1 MGVLFPEFYETNS
14 TLGNESDRMPPQ
26 LSLDAFDHAILKAV
40 SEDGRITLKDLSE
53 RVGLSKTPCQ
63 ARLKRLEKLG
73 VIRGYR
79 AILDPIKL
87 GRAHVAFVEI
97 RLKDTRARALNDF
110 NRAVQSHPEIEQC
123 HMIAGSFDYMLKVR
137 TSDIVTYRT
146 FLGETLST
154 LPHVSHSST
163 HVSMESV
170 KEDRFYD

>member
-1 MGVLFPEFYETNS
+1 MSLLS
-14 TLGNESDRMPPQ
+14 
-26 LSLDAFDHAILKAV
+26 SLDAFDHAILKAV

-110 NRAVQSHPEIEQC
+110 NRAVQSHPEI
-123 HMIAGSFDYMLKVR
+123 
-137 TSDIVTYRT
+137 
-146 FLGETLST
+146 
-154 LPHVSHSST
+154 
-163 HVSMESV
+163 
-170 KEDRFYD
+170 

>member
-1 MGVLFPEFYETNS
+1 MSLLS
-14 TLGNESDRMPPQ
+14 
-26 LSLDAFDHAILKAV
+26 SLDAFDHAILKAV

-123 HMIAGSFDYMLKVR
+123 HMIAGSFDYLLKTR
-137 TSDIVTYRT
+137 TKDIVSYRYI
-146 FLGETLST
+146 LGEAISS
-154 LPHVSHSST
+154 LPNVSST
-163 HVSMESV
+163 STFVAMESI
-170 KEDRFYD
+170 KDNSF